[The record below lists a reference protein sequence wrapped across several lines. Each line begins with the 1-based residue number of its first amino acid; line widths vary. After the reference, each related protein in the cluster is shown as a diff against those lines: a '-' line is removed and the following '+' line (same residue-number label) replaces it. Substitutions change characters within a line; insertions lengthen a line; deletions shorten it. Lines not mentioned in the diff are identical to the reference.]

1 MGTVTSDDFVKP
13 EPVRAERLTSIDA
26 LRGFDMFWISGG
38 DSLAEALAKWWNTP
52 ESKRFALQFEHV
64 AWEGFRFYDLIFP
77 LFLFTVGVVLPFSLR
92 KYQSGDQPKA
102 AVFGR
107 IARRVVLL
115 FLLGLVYNNFL
126 QFRFENQ
133 RYAGVLQ
140 RIAICYGIAAVI
152 FLLTKV
158 RTQAILFVAILLGY
172 WAILAFV
179 PAPESKKAGDYT
191 IETNLSG
198 YLDRQFLPG
207 KINKGYYGYGDNE
220 GLLSTIPAIATALL
234 GVLAG
239 NWLLVDRSGWIK
251 SARPGRWRTGLPG
264 LGHSVGA
271 GISDHQDPLDQ
282 LVCSRGRRMEP
293 IAPGILLHRDRCNEI
308 PAPGRSFSW
317 SSALTQ
323 SPSMLPGTSFPLTR
337 SLSAFRGRRPDVRIV
352 WAGDRAIG
360 RCGSRVASA
369 APPLSQQDL
378 PAGVIDAAA
387 RRARTRKSLAR
398 LSSSPGIFAG
408 RFQADEQSFRILIVE
423 LLEHFGRQG
432 THHRSSSSLG
442 GDGLRPGRSIRRRS
456 RGTGNRFDRPLGW
469 APCRYRT

>member
-1 MGTVTSDDFVKP
+1 MSTATSDDFNKP

-52 ESKRFALQFEHV
+52 ESKRFAEQFEHV

-102 AVFGR
+102 AAFGR
-107 IARRVVLL
+107 IARRVLLL
-115 FLLGLVYNNFL
+115 FLLGLIYNGFL

-220 GLLSTIPAIATALL
+220 GLLSTIPAVATALL

-239 NWLLVDRSGWIK
+239 QWLLS
-251 SARPGRWRTGLPG
+251 SHGRWLKALGLAAAGFACLG
-264 LGHSVGA
+264 LGTLWAREFPIIKILWTSTYVLIA
-271 GISDHQDPLDQ
+271 GGWSLLLLALFYTVIDVLKFRRWAFFFVVIGVNAITIYIASRIVPFDDIARFFLGGVVRYSGSFGPVVIPIGT
-282 LVCSRGRRMEP
+282 LVIEWLF
-293 IAPGILLHRDRCNEI
+293 LLH
-308 PAPGRSFSW
+308 
-317 SSALTQ
+317 L
-323 SPSMLPGTSFPLTR
+323 
-337 SLSAFRGRRPDVRIV
+337 
-352 WAGDRAIG
+352 
-360 RCGSRVASA
+360 
-369 APPLSQQDL
+369 
-378 PAGVIDAAA
+378 
-387 RRARTRKSLAR
+387 
-398 LSSSPGIFAG
+398 
-408 RFQADEQSFRILIVE
+408 
-423 LLEHFGRQG
+423 
-432 THHRSSSSLG
+432 
-442 GDGLRPGRSIRRRS
+442 
-456 RGTGNRFDRPLGW
+456 
-469 APCRYRT
+469 YRTKIFLRV

>member
-1 MGTVTSDDFVKP
+1 MSTATSDDFNKP

-38 DSLAEALAKWWNTP
+38 DSLAEALTKWWNTP
-52 ESKRFALQFEHV
+52 ESKRFAEQFEHV

-102 AVFGR
+102 AAFGR
-107 IARRVVLL
+107 IARRVLLL
-115 FLLGLVYNNFL
+115 FLLGLIYNGFL

-220 GLLSTIPAIATALL
+220 GLLSTIPAVATALL

-239 NWLLVDRSGWIK
+239 NWLLVDRSGWTK
-251 SARPGRWRTGLPG
+251 ALGLAVGGLACLG
-264 LGHSVGA
+264 LGTVWGQLFPIIKILWTSSYVLVA
-271 GISDHQDPLDQ
+271 GGWSLLLLAFFYTVIDVIKFRAWAFFFVVIGVNAITIYVARNFIPFDSISQRLFGGVARMSGSFGPVIVPLGGVAVEW
-282 LVCSRGRRMEP
+282 LL
-293 IAPGILLHRDRCNEI
+293 LLHLYRNKI
-308 PAPGRSFSW
+308 F
-317 SSALTQ
+317 L
-323 SPSMLPGTSFPLTR
+323 
-337 SLSAFRGRRPDVRIV
+337 
-352 WAGDRAIG
+352 
-360 RCGSRVASA
+360 RV
-369 APPLSQQDL
+369 
-378 PAGVIDAAA
+378 
-387 RRARTRKSLAR
+387 
-398 LSSSPGIFAG
+398 
-408 RFQADEQSFRILIVE
+408 
-423 LLEHFGRQG
+423 
-432 THHRSSSSLG
+432 
-442 GDGLRPGRSIRRRS
+442 
-456 RGTGNRFDRPLGW
+456 
-469 APCRYRT
+469 